1 MAAFKDRIRRGLP
14 VVIVGAAALLLGRL
28 SVKQSPEHHSE
39 GVEAARIGPLALPAE
54 ATKHS
59 PVRVVAVVRTR
70 LARDVEVVGSVGFA
84 ADHFAAVGPLIAG
97 RLVSIQVRVGDKVKA
112 GQTMA
117 ELESAEVGQA
127 QAAYLTARASS
138 FAAEANLR
146 RERELAERK
155 VSSEREREL
164 AEAAAITQQA
174 ELAAAMQR
182 LRALGLRQS
191 DISQIRDARAGRV
204 SLLAPIDG
212 TVIRREV
219 SLGQAVQSAS
229 DAFQVADLSRLWV
242 LLDLFEKDLPHVHS
256 AQRAEIRTEAYP
268 GRTFPAQVAL
278 IGSVIDEKTRT
289 APVRVEFDNS
299 EGLLRPGQFVT
310 ATLQGEA
317 TVAQS
322 AVLTVPRK
330 AVVTVEGKPLLFVQ
344 TGSGRFERRSVEL
357 GPSGGSL
364 IEVRSGVSEGELV
377 VVDGGFLLKS
387 ELLR

>member
-1 MAAFKDRIRRGLP
+1 
-14 VVIVGAAALLLGRL
+14 
-28 SVKQSPEHHSE
+28 
-39 GVEAARIGPLALPAE
+39 
-54 ATKHS
+54 
-59 PVRVVAVVRTR
+59 
-70 LARDVEVVGSVGFA
+70 
-84 ADHFAAVGPLIAG
+84 IAG

-317 TVAQS
+317 TVAQT